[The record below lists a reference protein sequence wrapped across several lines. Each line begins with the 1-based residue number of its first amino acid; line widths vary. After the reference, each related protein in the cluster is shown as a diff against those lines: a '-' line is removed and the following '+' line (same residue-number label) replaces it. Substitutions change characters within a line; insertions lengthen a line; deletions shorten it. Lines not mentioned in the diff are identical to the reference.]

1 MREVKFRGKTKDGK
15 WVEGSL
21 VRCEHTY
28 SPRIMHPKRSWIVTR
43 AMSNGGWFTVC
54 QRYPVIEDSVGQYVG
69 RCDAKGKEIFEGDI
83 IKNPNFNPDDIHD
96 TPEYVVVYDPEKSAF
111 VYRDPRLNDPKV
123 AMVYPN
129 DPLDCFHGELEIIG
143 HIDDYPGYVE
153 Y

>member
-28 SPRIMHPKRSWIVTR
+28 APRIMHPKRSWIVTR

-83 IKNPNFNPDDIHD
+83 IIYGGERYEVKYIEKYNRFAAVQPGIVFAVFDTAHTVVIGNMVDNP
-96 TPEYVVVYDPEKSAF
+96 ELME
-111 VYRDPRLNDPKV
+111 V
-123 AMVYPN
+123 A
-129 DPLDCFHGELEIIG
+129 E
-143 HIDDYPGYVE
+143 
-153 Y
+153 

>member
-1 MREVKFRGKTKDGK
+1 MKHSIRQRVLDPVTGLMTTKIETVNG
-15 WVEGSL
+15 ELGSG
-21 VRCEHTY
+21 
-28 SPRIMHPKRSWIVTR
+28 IVDK
-43 AMSNGGWFTVC
+43 NG
-54 QRYPVIEDSVGQYVG
+54 R
-69 RCDAKGKEIFEGDI
+69 EIFEGDI
-83 IKNPNFNPDDIHD
+83 IKNPEFNPDDIHD

-129 DPLDCFHGELEIIG
+129 DPLDCFDGELEIIG